1 MTMPHALAYPS
12 WSHGT
17 PARWLRTVQASVHS
31 ALNRV
36 LIGGVVPVSASE
48 DLGDPGL
55 LGPDSVSWRVLS
67 DPCSL
72 IGGVRALLVQAC
84 HPLAMQGVA
93 DHSTFRQDPLGRL
106 QRTVSYVAVTTFGSV
121 REATEMARAVNM
133 AHRHVHG
140 VLADGREYSADDP
153 DLKLWVH
160 CTLTE
165 SFLVAWQQYG
175 PRRLSRADADR
186 FVSEQADVVTLIGV
200 RDAPRSVSDLADA
213 LSRFDDVLERT
224 PATVEAVRF
233 MFRPPLDAA
242 IVVPYQ
248 VVFWAAVAT
257 LEDKH
262 RDVLLLPK
270 VPPARLVTRT
280 LGRAFTVA
288 WRSLI
293 PVGDIRRA
301 AELRV
306 SARTAAAE

>member
-1 MTMPHALAYPS
+1 MTMPHSLSYAS
-12 WSHGT
+12 WSSRQ
-17 PARWLRTVQASVHS
+17 PERWWRAVQASIHS

-36 LIGGVVPVSASE
+36 LIGGVVPVSDSE
-48 DLGDPGL
+48 NLGDPGL

-93 DHSTFRQDPLGRL
+93 DHSAFREDPLGRL
-106 QRTVSYVAVTTFGSV
+106 QRTVSYVAVMTFGSLEEV
-121 REATEMARAVNM
+121 TEMARGVNA
-133 AHRHVHG
+133 AHRHVRG
-140 VLADGREYSADDP
+140 VLPDGREYSADDP
-153 DLKLWVH
+153 ELKLWVH

-165 SFLVAWQQYG
+165 SFLVAWQQYA
-175 PRRLSRADADR
+175 PRRLSPADADR
-186 FVSEQADVVTLIGV
+186 FVSEQADTVSFIGV
-200 RDAPRSVSDLADA
+200 QNAPRSVTELTEA
-213 LSRFDDVLERT
+213 LRRFDPVLERT

-233 MFRPPLDAA
+233 MFRPPLSAA
-242 IVVPYQ
+242 ITVPYQ

-270 VPPARLVTRT
+270 VPPARIVTRT
-280 LGRAFTVA
+280 LGRAFTVL

-301 AELRV
+301 AETRV
-306 SARTAAAE
+306 GVRAATVE